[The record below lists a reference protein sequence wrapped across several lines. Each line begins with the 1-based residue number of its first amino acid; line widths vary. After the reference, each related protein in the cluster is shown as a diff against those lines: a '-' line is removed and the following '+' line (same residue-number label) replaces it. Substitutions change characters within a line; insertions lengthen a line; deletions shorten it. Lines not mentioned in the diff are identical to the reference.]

1 MSFFSASPTY
11 LRRQQIQSEQYGQSL
26 CPPSPPD
33 RLGEIQVDFKDE
45 PLELVEQRLSLSLQP
60 GGWFTPKECKARDRV
75 AILVPMKE
83 RAYML
88 PKFLKNMHA
97 MLMKQQIEYGIYVV
111 EQKQADFN
119 KGLTFNVGFTEA
131 LKMKDWDC
139 FIFHDI
145 DTIPIDDR
153 NIYNCPSMGVR
164 HMTVAI
170 DKFNYK

>member
-1 MSFFSASPTY
+1 MTALKKRYVIYEWP
-11 LRRQQIQSEQYGQSL
+11 LR
-26 CPPSPPD
+26 
-33 RLGEIQVDFKDE
+33 
-45 PLELVEQRLSLSLQP
+45 
-60 GGWFTPKECKARDRV
+60 
-75 AILVPMKE
+75 
-83 RAYML
+83 
-88 PKFLKNMHA
+88 
-97 MLMKQQIEYGIYVV
+97 QQIEYGIYVV

-153 NIYNCPSMGVR
+153 NIYNCPSLGVR

-170 DKFNYK
+170 DKFKYKWDRANGPFFFLFLVFRI